1 MKVLFYRY
9 NSICEPD
16 IMEVFS
22 SVGLEVDVIDREMTD
37 KKITNSERVELVSKR
52 LSEESYLFVFS
63 INFFPAISDVC
74 NIYSVKYVGWSVDS
88 PLPELFSKSIQNPC
102 NRIFLFDRTQYEE
115 VSEFARDNV
124 FHLPLATNVS
134 RWDKIISGITPG
146 DAKKFSSDI
155 SFVGSLYSEKDDYS
169 KIQDPSPYLKGFVDG
184 LMKVQSNLQGINI
197 IKRSLTPEIISELK
211 EKARDLFPDEKN
223 LVKNTDNYIASHL
236 LLGMHCAKYERE
248 NILKAVSE
256 YFPVSLYTRSNTAC
270 FSDCPNISVKGGVST
285 LTEMPKV
292 FNLSKINLNITLRA
306 IETGASLRIWDILG
320 SGGFLMTN
328 YQEELTEYFVAG
340 EHYDFYTDIPDL
352 IEKCDFYLKNEEVRK
367 KIALNGYEL
376 VKRNHSYNQRI
387 PEIIRQVLN
396 NY

>member
-22 SVGLEVDVIDREMTD
+22 SVGLQVDVIDREITD
-37 KKITNSERVELVSKR
+37 KKITNSERVELVSNR
-52 LSEESYLFVFS
+52 LSKDNYLFVFS
-63 INFFPAISDVC
+63 VNFFPAISDVC

-102 NRIFLFDRTQYEE
+102 NRIFLFDRTQFEE
-115 VSEFARDNV
+115 VSEFAGDNV

-134 RWDKIISGITPG
+134 RWDKVIAGITPE
-146 DAKKFSSDI
+146 DTKKFSSDI
-155 SFVGSLYSEKDDYS
+155 SFVGSLYSEKDDFA
-169 KIQDPSPYLKGFVDG
+169 KITNPSPYLKGFVDG

-197 IKRSLTPEIISELK
+197 IKRSLTPDIINELK
-211 EKARDLFPDEKN
+211 EKAPALFSSEEN
-223 LVKNTDNYIASHL
+223 LVTNTDNYIASHL
-236 LLGMHCAKYERE
+236 ILGMHCAKVERE
-248 NILKAVSE
+248 SILKAISE
-256 YFPVSLYTRSNTAC
+256 YFPVSLYTRSDISC
-270 FSDCPNISVKGGVST
+270 FAGCPNIASKGGVST

-292 FNLSKINLNITLRA
+292 FHLSKINLNITLRA

-328 YQEELTEYFVAG
+328 YQEELTEYLVAG

-352 IEKCDFYLKNEEVRK
+352 IEKCDFYLKNEEIRK

-376 VKRNHSYNQRI
+376 VKRNHSYQHRI
-387 PEIIRQVLN
+387 PEIVRQVLN